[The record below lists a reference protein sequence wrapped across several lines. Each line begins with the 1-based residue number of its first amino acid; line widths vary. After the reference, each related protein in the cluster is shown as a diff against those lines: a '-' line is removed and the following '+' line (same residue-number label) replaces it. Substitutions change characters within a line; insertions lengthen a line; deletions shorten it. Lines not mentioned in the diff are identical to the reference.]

1 MKHFKNQYLSAFTF
15 VFLFVVFCYSKSYT
29 GEPGCDAKHGNP
41 FGPFWDTFNID
52 FDASEF
58 YEPLSFDT
66 SNRFEVKRWQEKYV
80 YYKYHISITVH
91 VHKYIHIKKNDIEF
105 VEQ

>member
-1 MKHFKNQYLSAFTF
+1 MKTFKNQNLSAFTF

-66 SNRFEVKRWQEKYV
+66 SNPFEVKRWQEKYD
-80 YYKYHISITVH
+80 YH
-91 VHKYIHIKKNDIEF
+91 
-105 VEQ
+105 